1 MRNFA
6 RIVGLPLGVTG
17 HALHFL
23 LHFLKW
29 FLAWANDFA
38 RYVRFMSCTY
48 SRNLYWFGLVLCFS
62 LNDHLL
68 PLPLFWFNLFGNC
81 GLKMF
86 SWLLF

>member
-48 SRNLYWFGLVLCFS
+48 SHTSTGLGWSCAFPSTTTYYPYPCFGSTS
-62 LNDHLL
+62 LEIVA
-68 PLPLFWFNLFGNC
+68 
-81 GLKMF
+81 
-86 SWLLF
+86 